1 MQNLGMAFHLIT
13 KEFAVARLLETED
26 LLSNDSIDARSVAIY
41 LIELRAA
48 VEMDRRR
55 RNKPTF
61 EIRTAAM
68 VLNYFIA
75 FKQYLLSVY
84 QCIGVYFYVIVND
97 LSECM
102 SPFNSTC

>member
-13 KEFAVARLLETED
+13 KEFAVARLLEPED
-26 LLSNDSIDARSVAIY
+26 LLSNDASDARSVAIY

-68 VLNYFIA
+68 V
-75 FKQYLLSVY
+75 SVGIVMCPVDSY
-84 QCIGVYFYVIVND
+84 IFFCSKYANIIVNENK
-97 LSECM
+97 LFRSLEL
-102 SPFNSTC
+102 P